1 MADPP
6 APDLPGDLPPP
17 LDPGAPNA
25 VARPVIVRRSLARS
39 GTAAALKTLV
49 VASLLAL
56 VAIFAIDSAIG
67 HRFLIDRILALA
79 PASGLRVSVGRID
92 GSVYGQ
98 STIHD
103 LTLSDAKGPFLV
115 VPVSELDW
123 RPLSWVRNGL
133 DIRALTMHRGHLLRA
148 PALKPGK
155 PGGSTLPNFDIR
167 VDKLVLDN
175 FVVNQ
180 GVIGERRRIDLTGRA
195 DVRKGHALVDLNGR
209 LGGPKINGDR
219 LIAHLD
225 SAPDRDK
232 FELAADYNAPKDGLL
247 ATLTGTH
254 ADVMAKVGG
263 RGGWRDWRGFAVAQR
278 GGKPLAALQLGNQA
292 GRYSVEGLIH
302 PGDLLTG
309 LPARALGDTVGLVFG
324 GTFVGNVIDGRLSAQ
339 GQALHAV
346 AMGALDLGQDRARGL
361 VVNAVLDRPQLL
373 VPDPALAGVRL
384 NAKLDGP
391 LNALAIEHR
400 LTVESLKSGQVEI
413 DGLAQQ
419 GIARLVGGRLTVP
432 LALTAQRVLTGN
444 PSFDPRLVNGR
455 AGGTLVLNG
464 AKLESDALDVAFQG
478 LTTRLALRSDLA
490 TGTYALA
497 GPVNAKGLAL
507 TNLGL
512 IDAQAK
518 IVFSLADRSP
528 WRLQAQASGAMTRID
543 NATLESLT
551 GGGIRF
557 SGNATLGLGAPI
569 VFRDTR
575 LTSRKLSLTLSGAR
589 AADGRTTLAG
599 NGRSADYGP
608 FTVRATLAQNGPQA
622 ELVFADPLPA
632 ASLKDVRV
640 ALSPIKDG
648 FRIETAGGSRLGP
661 FAGTLGL
668 FIAPRGATRLQIDTL
683 KVSQTQVSGAL
694 TIAGGTATGKLAL
707 TGGGLDGTIALANA
721 GGGQGIDAL
730 VNAKDATFASAT
742 PIRIGKARVEAKGV
756 IATGHSNIDV
766 TIYAEGLS
774 SGRLFIG
781 RLAAHTAL
789 TNGAG
794 PFTAS
799 LAGRRG
805 ARFTLQTTGTITSD
819 RVVLLA
825 SGDYAGRPIA
835 MARRAVFMRD
845 GNGWRLAPT
854 QVNFAG
860 GIAIASGH
868 FLGGPTEV
876 SLQLA
881 RMPLSLA
888 DIALAD
894 LGLGGSVSGIVDY
907 RDDGRGAPTG
917 NARVMINGLTRSGL
931 ILSSSP
937 IDVALIAALDAQT
950 MQTRAVFRE
959 GGAIRGRLQGRI
971 ANLPRG
977 GTLSERLRA
986 GSLAAQLRYSG
997 AAEALW
1003 RLVGVDTFDLT
1014 GPLGVTADIS
1024 GNLDSPVIRGALA
1037 SNALRLQ
1044 SALTGTDLRG
1054 IKTVGTFDGSVLTL
1068 PRFAGTA
1075 PNGGT
1080 IVGNGTIDLSDVA
1093 SRGVGL
1099 DLKIAAANAQVLN
1112 RDDIKATVTGPLR
1125 LVSNGS
1131 GGTIAGRLR
1140 IDKGSWQLGRAAAA
1154 ASIPVLKTHEI
1165 NLPSDVAPPPLSA
1178 TPWTYLIDAVAPG
1191 QFNVRG
1197 LGLDSDWSADVRLR
1211 GPTSNPQ
1218 IFGTADVQR
1227 GSYQFSGK
1235 TFDLTRGKIRFTGEQ
1250 PPDPRL
1256 DIAASGDANGV
1267 SATITIQGS
1276 ASKPEISFTS
1286 TPALPEEEL
1295 LSRLLFG
1302 SSITQISAP
1311 EAVQLAAAVA
1321 SLRGGSGLDPINTLR
1336 KAIGLD
1342 RLRVIGADATTGRGT
1357 AIAVGK
1363 YLGRKFFVE
1372 LVTDGKGYSATS
1384 VEFRITRWLSLL
1396 ATVSSLSQQ
1405 SGVNV
1410 KASKDY

>member
-1 MADPP
+1 MAD
-6 APDLPGDLPPP
+6 ALPP
-17 LDPGAPNA
+17 LDPGAPEP
-25 VARPVIVRRSLARS
+25 VPRVIVRRSFARS
-39 GTAAALKTLV
+39 GAVAAIKTLI
-49 VASLLAL
+49 VAAVLA
-56 VAIFAIDSAIG
+56 VAAVFVIDSSIG
-67 HRFLIDRILALA
+67 HRFLVDRIIALA

-92 GSVYGQ
+92 GSVYGAA
-98 STIHD
+98 TIHD

-123 RPLSWVRNGL
+123 RPLSWARSGL

-167 VDKLVLDN
+167 IDKLVLDA
-175 FVVNQ
+175 FIVDA

-209 LGGPKINGDR
+209 LGGKDR

-225 SAPDRDK
+225 SEPDRDK

-247 ATLTGTH
+247 ASLTGTP

-263 RGGWRDWRGFAVAQR
+263 KGGWRDWHGFAVAQR
-278 GGKPLAALQLGNQA
+278 GGKPLAALQLGNRA
-292 GRYSVEGLIH
+292 GRYSVAGLVH
-302 PGDLLTG
+302 PGDLISG
-309 LPARALGDTVGLVFG
+309 LPARAIGETLGLVFN
-324 GTFVGNVIDGRLSAQ
+324 GTFANNVIDGRLAAQ

-346 AMGALDLGQDRARGL
+346 ATGALDLGQDRANGL
-361 VVNAVLDRPQLL
+361 LINAVLDKPQLL
-373 VPDPALAGVRL
+373 LPDPALTGVRL
-384 NAKLDGP
+384 NAKLDGSFS
-391 LNALAIEHR
+391 ALAIEHR
-400 LTVESLKSGQVEI
+400 LTVASLKSGQVEI

-419 GIARLVGGRLTVP
+419 GVARLANGRLTVP

-464 AKLESDALDVAFQG
+464 TKLESDALDVAFPG
-478 LTTRLALRSDLA
+478 LTARLALRSDLA
-490 TGTYALA
+490 RGTYALA

-512 IDAQAK
+512 IDASAK
-518 IVFSLADRSP
+518 IVFSMADRSP
-528 WRLQAQASGAMTRID
+528 WRLQAQASGAMTRIG

-551 GGGIRF
+551 GGGVRF
-557 SGNATLGLGAPI
+557 AGNATLGLGAPI

-589 AADGRTTLAG
+589 ASDGRTTLAG
-599 NGRSADYGP
+599 NGRSTDYGP

-622 ELVFADPLPA
+622 ELVFANPLPA

-640 ALSPIKDG
+640 ALSPIRDG

-668 FIAPRGATRLQIDTL
+668 FIQPRGATQVRIETL

-694 TIAGGTATGKLAL
+694 TIAGGAATGKLAL
-707 TGGGLDGTIALANA
+707 AGGGLDGTIALANA

-730 VNAKDATFASAT
+730 INARNATFAGTT

-756 IATGHSNIDV
+756 IGVNGNGGRSNIDA
-766 TIYAEGLS
+766 TLYAEGLS

-789 TNGAG
+789 ANGAG

-805 ARFTLQTTGTITSD
+805 ARFSLQTTGSIASD

-825 SGDYAGRPIA
+825 SGDYAGRPIS
-835 MARRAVFMRD
+835 MARRAILTRD
-845 GNGWRLAPT
+845 GSGWRLAPT

-881 RMPLSLA
+881 KMPLSLA
-888 DIALAD
+888 DIALGD
-894 LGLGGSVSGIVDY
+894 LGLGGSASGIVDY
-907 RDDGRGAPTG
+907 RDDGQGAPTG
-917 NARVMINGLTRSGL
+917 NARVMISGLTRSGL

-950 MQTRAVFRE
+950 LQTRAVFKE

-977 GTLSERLRA
+977 GTLVERLRA

-997 AAEALW
+997 AADALW
-1003 RLVGVDTFDLT
+1003 RLSGVDTFDLT

-1044 SALTGTDLRG
+1044 SALTGTDLRD

-1068 PRFAGTA
+1068 PRFAGST

-1080 IVGNGTIDLSDVA
+1080 VVGNGTINLSDVA
-1093 SRGVGL
+1093 SRGVAL

-1125 LVSNGS
+1125 LVSNGN

-1154 ASIPVLKTHEI
+1154 AAIPVLKTREI
-1165 NLPSDVAPPPLSA
+1165 NLPSDVAPPPA
-1178 TPWTYLIDAVAPG
+1178 PTAPWTYLIDAVAPG

-1197 LGLDSDWSADVRLR
+1197 LGLDSDWSADVKLR

-1256 DIAASGDANGV
+1256 DIAAAGDANGV
-1267 SATITIQGS
+1267 SATISIQGS

-1286 TPALPEEEL
+1286 VPALPEEEL

-1321 SLRGGSGLDPINTLR
+1321 SLRGGNGLDPINKLR

-1384 VEFRITRWLSLL
+1384 IEFRITRWLSLL
-1396 ATVSSLSQQ
+1396 GTISSLSQQ
-1405 SGVNV
+1405 SGLNV

>member
-1 MADPP
+1 MADE
-6 APDLPGDLPPP
+6 LPP
-17 LDPGAPNA
+17 LDPGAPEPPP
-25 VARPVIVRRSLARS
+25 RVIVRRSFVRS
-39 GTAAALKTLV
+39 GAMAALKTLI
-49 VASLLAL
+49 VAAVLA
-56 VAIFAIDSAIG
+56 VAAVFVIDSSIG
-67 HRFLIDRILALA
+67 HRFLVDRITALV
-79 PASGLRVSVGRID
+79 PVSGLRVSIGRID
-92 GSVYGQ
+92 GSVYGAA
-98 STIHD
+98 TIHD
-103 LTLSDAKGPFLV
+103 LTLSDPKGPFLV

-123 RPLSWVRNGL
+123 RPLSWVRSGL

-167 VDKLVLDN
+167 IDKLVLDA
-175 FVVNQ
+175 FIVDA

-195 DVRKGHALVDLNGR
+195 DVRKGRALVDLDGR
-209 LGGPKINGDR
+209 LGGKDR
-219 LIAHLD
+219 LVAHLD
-225 SAPDRDK
+225 SEPDRDK
-232 FELAADYNAPKDGLL
+232 FELAADYNAPRDGLL

-263 RGGWRDWRGFAVAQR
+263 KGGWRDWRGFAVAQR
-278 GGKPLAALQLGNQA
+278 GGKPLAALQLGNRS
-292 GRYSVEGLIH
+292 GRYSVAGLVH
-302 PGDLLTG
+302 PGDLVTG
-309 LPARALGDTVGLVFG
+309 LPARALGETVGLVFG
-324 GTFVGNVIDGRLSAQ
+324 GTFLGNVIEGRLAAQ
-339 GQALHAV
+339 SQALHAV
-346 AMGALDLGQDRARGL
+346 ATGALDLGQDRARGL
-361 VVNAVLDRPQLL
+361 LIDAVLDKPQLL
-373 VPDPALAGVRL
+373 LPDPALTGVRL

-391 LNALAIEHR
+391 FSALAIEHR
-400 LTVESLKSGQVEI
+400 LTVVSLHSGQVEI

-419 GIARLVGGRLTVP
+419 GTARLANGRLTVP

-464 AKLESDALDVAFQG
+464 TKLDSDAVDVAFPG
-478 LTTRLALRSDLA
+478 LTAHLALRSDLA
-490 TGTYALA
+490 RGTYALA
-497 GPVNAKGLAL
+497 GPVDAKGLAL

-512 IDAQAK
+512 IDANAK
-518 IVFSLADRSP
+518 IVFSMADRSP
-528 WRLQAQASGAMTRID
+528 WRLQAQANGAMTRID

-551 GGGIRF
+551 GGGVRF
-557 SGNATLGLGAPI
+557 AGNATLGLGAPI

-575 LTSRKLSLTLSGAR
+575 LTSRKLSLMLSGAR
-589 AADGRTTLAG
+589 APDGRTTLAG
-599 NGRSADYGP
+599 NGRSTDYGP

-668 FIAPRGATRLQIDTL
+668 FIQPRGATQVRIETL
-683 KVSQTQVSGAL
+683 KVSQTSVSGAL
-694 TIAGGTATGKLAL
+694 TIAGWAATGKLAL

-721 GGGQGIDAL
+721 FGGQGIDAL
-730 VNAKDATFASAT
+730 INARNATFAGAT
-742 PIRIGKARVEAKGV
+742 PIRIGKAQVEAKGV
-756 IATGHSNIDV
+756 IATGHSNIDA
-766 TIYAEGLS
+766 TLYAEGLS

-781 RLAAHTAL
+781 RIAAHTAL

-799 LAGRRG
+799 MAGRRG
-805 ARFTLQTTGTITSD
+805 ARFALQTTGSIASD

-825 SGDYAGRPIA
+825 SGDYAGRPIS
-835 MARRAVFMRD
+835 MARRAVLTRD
-845 GNGWRLAPT
+845 PNGSGWSLAPT

-868 FLGGPTEV
+868 LLGRPTQI

-881 RMPLSLA
+881 KMPLSLA
-888 DIALAD
+888 DIAVGD

-907 RDDGRGAPTG
+907 RNDGQGAPTG

-950 MQTRAVFRE
+950 LQTRAVFKE

-977 GTLSERLRA
+977 GTLVERIRA

-997 AAEALW
+997 AADALW
-1003 RLVGVDTFDLT
+1003 RLAGVDTFDLT

-1024 GNLDSPVIRGALA
+1024 GNLDNPVIRGALA

-1044 SALTGTDLRG
+1044 SALTGTDLRN

-1068 PRFAGTA
+1068 PRFAGTT

-1080 IVGNGTIDLSDVA
+1080 VVGNGTIDLSDVA
-1093 SRGVGL
+1093 SRGVAL

-1125 LVSNGS
+1125 LVSNGN

-1140 IDKGSWQLGRAAAA
+1140 IDKGSWALGRAAAA
-1154 ASIPVLKTHEI
+1154 AAIPVLKTREI
-1165 NLPSDVAPPPLSA
+1165 NLPSDVAPPPTPTA
-1178 TPWTYLIDAVAPG
+1178 PWTYLIDAVAPG

-1235 TFDLTRGKIRFTGEQ
+1235 SFDLTRGKIRFTGEQ

-1256 DIAASGDANGV
+1256 DIAAAGDANGV

-1286 TPALPEEEL
+1286 IPALPEEEL

-1321 SLRGGSGLDPINTLR
+1321 SLRGGSGLDPINKLR

-1363 YLGRKFFVE
+1363 YLGRRFFVE
-1372 LVTDGKGYSATS
+1372 LVTDGRGYSATS
-1384 VEFRITRWLSLL
+1384 IEFRITRWLALL
-1396 ATVSSLSQQ
+1396 GTVSSMAGEQ
-1405 SGVNV
+1405 SLNL

>member
-1 MADPP
+1 MPDPP
-6 APDLPGDLPPP
+6 VQDVPPP
-17 LDPGAPNA
+17 LDPGSPEPA
-25 VARPVIVRRSLARS
+25 ARPVIVRRSLARS
-39 GTAAALKTLV
+39 GAVAALKTLI
-49 VASLLAL
+49 VAGLLGL
-56 VAIFAIDSAIG
+56 VAVFVTDSSIG
-67 HRFLIDRILALA
+67 HRFLIDRITALA

-92 GSVYGQ
+92 GSVYGT

-103 LTLSDAKGPFLV
+103 LTLSDPKGPFLI

-123 RPLSWVRNGL
+123 RPLSWVRKGL

-148 PALKPGK
+148 PALKAGK
-155 PGGSTLPNFDIR
+155 PGGSTLPNFNIR
-167 VDKLVLDN
+167 VDKLVLDA
-175 FVVNQ
+175 FVIEK
-180 GVIGERRRIDLTGRA
+180 GVIGERRRIDLTARA
-195 DVRKGHALVDLNGR
+195 DLRKGRALVDLNGK
-209 LGGPKINGDR
+209 LGGKDR
-219 LIAHLD
+219 LVAHLD
-225 SAPDRDK
+225 SEPDRDK

-247 ATLTGTH
+247 ATLAGTK
-254 ADVMAKVGG
+254 ADVMAKIGG
-263 RGGWRDWRGFAVAQR
+263 KGGWKDWRGFAFALR

-292 GRYSVEGLIH
+292 GRYSVAGQVH

-309 LPARALGDTVGLVFG
+309 LRARAVGETLGLVFG
-324 GTFVGNVIDGRLSAQ
+324 GTFAGNVIDGRLVAQ
-339 GQALHAV
+339 GQALHLV
-346 AMGALDLGQDRARGL
+346 ANGAIDLGQDRARGL

-373 VPDPALAGVRL
+373 IADPALAGVRL
-384 NAKLDGP
+384 NAKPDGP
-391 LNALAIEHR
+391 FNALAIEHR
-400 LTVESLKSGQVEI
+400 LTVDSLKSGQVEV

-419 GIARLVGGRLTVP
+419 GLARLAGGRLTVP

-444 PSFDPRLVNGR
+444 PSFDPRLINGR
-455 AGGTLVLNG
+455 AGGVLVLTG
-464 AKLESDALDVAFQG
+464 SRLDADALDVAFPG
-478 LTTRLALRSDLA
+478 LNARLALRSDLMR
-490 TGTYALA
+490 GTYALA
-497 GPVNAKGLAL
+497 GPVSAKGLAL

-512 IDAQAK
+512 VDGQAK
-518 IVFSLADRSP
+518 IVFSMADRSP

-543 NATLESLT
+543 NATLDSLT

-557 SGNATLGLGAPI
+557 AGNATLGQNAPI

-575 LTSRKLSLTLSGAR
+575 LTSQKLSLTLSGAR
-589 AADGRTTLAG
+589 TPDGRATFAG
-599 NGRSADYGP
+599 NGRSVDYGP
-608 FTVRATLAQNGPQA
+608 FIVRATLAQAGPQA

-668 FIAPRGATRLQIDTL
+668 FIQPRGPTRLQIDTL

-694 TIAGGTATGKLAL
+694 TIAGGAATGKLLLA
-707 TGGGLDGTIALANA
+707 GGGLNGTIALANA
-721 GGGQGIDAL
+721 SGGQGIDAI
-730 VNAKDATFASAT
+730 VTAKNASFEGAQ
-742 PIRIGKARVEAKGV
+742 PIRIGNARVEARGFIAKGR
-756 IATGHSNIDV
+756 SNIDATV
-766 TIYAEGLS
+766 YAEGLS

-781 RLAAHTAL
+781 RLAAHTTL

-805 ARFTLQTTGTITSD
+805 ARFSLQTTGTIASD

-835 MARRAVFMRD
+835 MARRAVLTRD
-845 GNGWRLAPT
+845 ASGQSNGGWRLAPA

-888 DIALAD
+888 DIALGD

-907 RDDGRGAPTG
+907 RNDGQGAPTG
-917 NARVMINGLTRSGL
+917 NARVMISGLTRSGL

-950 MQTRAVFRE
+950 LQTRAVFRE

-977 GTLSERLRA
+977 GTLLERLRA

-1024 GNLDSPVIRGALA
+1024 GNLDNPVFRGALA

-1080 IVGNGTIDLSDVA
+1080 VVGNGTIDLSDVA

-1099 DLKIAAANAQVLN
+1099 DLKIAAANAQILN

-1125 LVSNGS
+1125 LVSKGR

-1140 IDKGSWQLGRAAAA
+1140 IDKGSWALGRATAA
-1154 ASIPVLKTHEI
+1154 ASIPVLKTREI
-1165 NLPSDVAPPPLSA
+1165 NLPADVAPPPVPIA
-1178 TPWTYLIDAVAPG
+1178 PWTYLIDASAPG

-1197 LGLDSDWSADVRLR
+1197 LGLDSDWSADVKLR
-1211 GPTSNPQ
+1211 GPTNNPQ

-1321 SLRGGSGLDPINTLR
+1321 SLRGGSGLDPINKLR
-1336 KAIGLD
+1336 SAIGLD
-1342 RLRVIGADATTGRGT
+1342 RLRVIGADATNGRGT

-1363 YLGRKFFVE
+1363 YLGRRFFVE

-1384 VEFRITRWLSLL
+1384 IEFRITRWLALL
-1396 ATVSSLSQQ
+1396 GTVSSLSQE
-1405 SGVNV
+1405 SGLNV

>member
-1 MADPP
+1 MAD
-6 APDLPGDLPPP
+6 ALPPI
-17 LDPGAPNA
+17 DPGAPEA
-25 VARPVIVRRSLARS
+25 ATPRVIVRRSLAHS
-39 GTAAALKTLV
+39 GAVAALKTLI
-49 VASLLAL
+49 VAGLLGL
-56 VAIFAIDSAIG
+56 VAVFVFDSSIG
-67 HRFLIDRILALA
+67 HRFLIDRITALA

-92 GSVYGQ
+92 GSVYGAA
-98 STIHD
+98 TIHD
-103 LTLSDAKGPFLV
+103 LTLSDPKGPFLV
-115 VPVSELDW
+115 VPISELDW
-123 RPLSWVRNGL
+123 RPLSWVRSGL

-175 FVVNQ
+175 FIVEK
-180 GVIGERRRIDLTGRA
+180 GVIGERRRIDLTARA
-195 DVRKGHALVDLNGR
+195 DVRKGRALVDLNGR
-209 LGGPKINGDR
+209 LGGKDR
-219 LIAHLD
+219 LVAHLD
-225 SAPDRDK
+225 SEPDRDK

-247 ATLTGTH
+247 ATLAGTK
-254 ADVMAKVGG
+254 ADVMAKIGG
-263 RGGWRDWRGFAVAQR
+263 KGGWKDWRGYAFALR

-292 GRYSVEGLIH
+292 GRYSVAGQIH

-309 LPARALGDTVGLVFG
+309 LPARAVGETLGLVFG
-324 GTFVGNVIDGRLSAQ
+324 GTFAGNVIDGRLSAQ
-339 GQALHAV
+339 GAALHAV
-346 AMGALDLGQDRARGL
+346 ASGALDLGQDRARAL

-384 NAKLDGP
+384 SAKLDGP
-391 LNALAIEHR
+391 LNALAIDHR

-419 GIARLVGGRLTVP
+419 GVARLAGGRLTVP
-432 LALTAQRVLTGN
+432 LALTARAVKTGN

-455 AGGTLVLNG
+455 AGGTLVLTG
-464 AKLESDALDVAFQG
+464 SKLDSDALDVAFPG
-478 LTTRLALRSDLA
+478 LTARLALRSDLA
-490 TGTYALA
+490 RGTYALA

-512 IDAQAK
+512 VDAQAK
-518 IVFSLADRSP
+518 IVFSMGDRSP

-543 NATLESLT
+543 NATLDSLT

-557 SGNATLGLGAPI
+557 AGNATLGQAAPI

-575 LTSRKLSLTLSGAR
+575 LTSQKLSLTLSGAR
-589 AADGRTTLAG
+589 TPDGRTTFAG
-599 NGRSADYGP
+599 NGRSTDYGP

-668 FIAPRGATRLQIDTL
+668 FIQPRGPTRLQIDTL

-694 TIAGGTATGKLAL
+694 TIAGGAATGKLAL
-707 TGGGLDGTIALANA
+707 TGGGLDGTIALTNA
-721 GGGQGIDAL
+721 GGAQGIDAL
-730 VNAKDATFASAT
+730 LNAKNATFEGAQ
-742 PIRIGKARVEAKGV
+742 PIRIGKARVEAKGT
-756 IATGHSNIDV
+756 IAKGRSNIDATV
-766 TIYAEGLS
+766 YAEGLS

-805 ARFTLQTTGTITSD
+805 ARFTLQTTGTIASD

-835 MARRAVFMRD
+835 MARRAVLTRD

-881 RMPLSLA
+881 KMPLSLA
-888 DIALAD
+888 DIALGD

-907 RDDGRGAPTG
+907 RNDGQGAPTG
-917 NARVMINGLTRSGL
+917 NARVMISGLTRSGL

-950 MQTRAVFRE
+950 LQTRAVFRE

-977 GTLSERLRA
+977 GTLVERLRA

-1003 RLVGVDTFDLT
+1003 RLAGVDTFDLT

-1024 GNLDSPVIRGALA
+1024 GNLDNPVFRGALA

-1080 IVGNGTIDLSDVA
+1080 VVGNGTIDLSDVA

-1099 DLKIAAANAQVLN
+1099 DLKIAAANAQILN

-1125 LVSNGS
+1125 LVSKGN

-1140 IDKGSWQLGRAAAA
+1140 IDKGAWTLGRATAA
-1154 ASIPVLKTHEI
+1154 ASIPVLKTREI
-1165 NLPSDVAPPPLSA
+1165 NLPADVAPPPVASA
-1178 TPWTYLIDAVAPG
+1178 PWTYLIDASAPG
-1191 QFNVRG
+1191 QFTVRG
-1197 LGLDSDWSADVRLR
+1197 LGLDSDWSADVKLR
-1211 GPTSNPQ
+1211 GPTNNPQ

-1321 SLRGGSGLDPINTLR
+1321 SLRGGSGLDPINKLR
-1336 KAIGLD
+1336 SAIGLD
-1342 RLRVIGADATTGRGT
+1342 RLRVIGADATNGRGT
-1357 AIAVGK
+1357 SIAVGK

-1384 VEFRITRWLSLL
+1384 IEFRITRWLALL
-1396 ATVSSLSQQ
+1396 GTVSSLSQE
-1405 SGVNV
+1405 SGLNV

>member
-6 APDLPGDLPPP
+6 VQGLPP
-17 LDPGAPNA
+17 LDPGAPEA
-25 VARPVIVRRSLARS
+25 ATPRVIVRRSLAHS
-39 GTAAALKTLV
+39 GAVAALKTLI
-49 VASLLAL
+49 VAGLLGL
-56 VAIFAIDSAIG
+56 VAVFVFDSSIG
-67 HRFLIDRILALA
+67 HRFLIDRITALA
-79 PASGLRVSVGRID
+79 PASGLRVSIGRID
-92 GSVYGQ
+92 GSVYRAA
-98 STIHD
+98 TIHD
-103 LTLSDAKGPFLV
+103 LTLSDPKGPFLV

-123 RPLSWVRNGL
+123 RPLSWVRSGL
-133 DIRALTMHRGHLLRA
+133 DVRALTMHRGHLLRA

-175 FVVNQ
+175 FIVDK
-180 GVIGERRRIDLTGRA
+180 GVIGERRRVDLTAHA
-195 DVRKGHALVDLNGR
+195 DVRKGRALVDLNGR
-209 LGGPKINGDR
+209 LGGKDR
-219 LIAHLD
+219 LVAHLD
-225 SAPDRDK
+225 SEPDRDK

-254 ADVMAKVGG
+254 ADVLARIGG
-263 RGGWRDWRGFAVAQR
+263 KGGWRDWRGFAVAQR

-292 GRYSVEGLIH
+292 GRYAVAGQIH

-309 LPARALGDTVGLVFG
+309 LPARAVGETLGLVFG
-324 GTFVGNVIDGRLSAQ
+324 GTFAGNVLNGRLAVQ
-339 GQALHAV
+339 GAALHAV
-346 AMGALDLGQDRARGL
+346 AQGALDLGQDRARAL
-361 VVNAVLDRPQLL
+361 MVNAVLDRPQLL

-384 NAKLDGP
+384 SAKLDGP
-391 LNALAIEHR
+391 FNALAIEHR
-400 LTVESLKSGQVEI
+400 LTVDSLKSGQVEV

-419 GIARLVGGRLTVP
+419 GVARLAGGRLTVP
-432 LALTAQRVLTGN
+432 LALTARAVKTGN
-444 PSFDPRLVNGR
+444 PSFDPHLVNGR

-464 AKLESDALDVAFQG
+464 SKLDSDALDIAFPG
-478 LTTRLALRSDLA
+478 LTAQLALRSDLA
-490 TGTYALA
+490 RGTYALA

-512 IDAQAK
+512 IDANAK
-518 IVFSLADRSP
+518 IVFSMGDRSP

-543 NATLESLT
+543 NATLDSLT
-551 GGGIRF
+551 GGGVRF
-557 SGNATLGLGAPI
+557 AGNATLGQAAPI
-569 VFRDTR
+569 VFRNTR
-575 LTSRKLSLTLSGAR
+575 LTSRKLSLALSGAR
-589 AADGRTTLAG
+589 ALDGRTTLAG
-599 NGRSADYGP
+599 NGRSVDYGP
-608 FTVRATLAQNGPQA
+608 FTVRAKLAQNGPQA

-668 FIAPRGATRLQIDTL
+668 FIQPRGPTRLQIDTL
-683 KVSQTQVSGAL
+683 KVSQTQISGAL
-694 TIAGGTATGKLAL
+694 TIAGGAATGKLAL

-721 GGGQGIDAL
+721 SGGQGIDAL
-730 VNAKDATFASAT
+730 VNAKNATLEGAQ
-742 PIRIGKARVEAKGV
+742 PIRIGKARVEAKGT
-756 IATGHSNIDV
+756 IAKGRSNIDA
-766 TIYAEGLS
+766 TLYAEGLS

-805 ARFTLQTTGTITSD
+805 ARFSLQTTGSIASD

-835 MARRAVFMRD
+835 MARRAILTRD
-845 GNGWRLAPT
+845 GSGWRLAPT
-854 QVNFAG
+854 QINFAG

-868 FLGGPTEV
+868 FLGGPTEA
-876 SLQLA
+876 SLQLVK
-881 RMPLSLA
+881 MPLSLA
-888 DIALAD
+888 DIALGD
-894 LGLGGSVSGIVDY
+894 LGLGGSISGVVDY
-907 RDDGRGAPTG
+907 RNDGQGAPTG
-917 NARVMINGLTRSGL
+917 NARVMISGLTRSGL

-937 IDVALIAALDAQT
+937 IDVALIAALDAQAL
-950 MQTRAVFRE
+950 QTRAVFRE

-971 ANLPRG
+971 TNLPRG
-977 GTLSERLRA
+977 GTLVERLRG

-1003 RLVGVDTFDLT
+1003 RLAGVDTFDLT

-1024 GNLDSPVIRGALA
+1024 GNLDNPVIRGALA

-1068 PRFAGTA
+1068 PRFAGTT

-1080 IVGNGTIDLSDVA
+1080 VVGNGTIDLSDVA
-1093 SRGVGL
+1093 SNGVKL
-1099 DLKIAAANAQVLN
+1099 DLKIAAADAQILN

-1125 LVSNGS
+1125 LVSKGN

-1140 IDKGSWQLGRAAAA
+1140 IDKGSWALGRTAAA
-1154 ASIPVLKTHEI
+1154 ASIPVLKTREI
-1165 NLPSDVAPPPLSA
+1165 NLPADVAPPPVASA
-1178 TPWTYLIDAVAPG
+1178 PWTYLIDASAPG
-1191 QFNVRG
+1191 QFTVRG
-1197 LGLDSDWSADVRLR
+1197 LGLDSDWSADVKLR
-1211 GPTSNPQ
+1211 GPTNNPQ

-1321 SLRGGSGLDPINTLR
+1321 SLRGGSGLDPINKLR
-1336 KAIGLD
+1336 SAIGLD
-1342 RLRVIGADATTGRGT
+1342 RLRVIGADATIGRGT
-1357 AIAVGK
+1357 SIAVGK
-1363 YLGRKFFVE
+1363 YLGRKFFIE
-1372 LVTDGKGYSATS
+1372 LVTDGKGYSAS
-1384 VEFRITRWLSLL
+1384 SIEFRITRWLSLL
-1396 ATVSSLSQQ
+1396 GTISSLSQQ
-1405 SGVNV
+1405 SGLNV